1 METLTTNGIKI
12 SVETAYQPS
21 ESKKSGNQYVHAY
34 RVTIENRSSDTV
46 QLVKRH
52 WFIVDSNG
60 DKREV
65 KGDGVIG
72 KQPVLGPKESHQYI
86 SWCPLLTEI
95 GKMYGTFLMVRKP
108 ENKKFFV
115 RIPEFKLIVPTRLN

>member
-12 SVETAYQPS
+12 SVETAYQAA
-21 ESKKSGNQYVHAY
+21 ESKRSGNQYVHAY
-34 RVTIENRSSDTV
+34 RVTIENKSSDTV

-52 WFIVDSNG
+52 WFILDSNG

-72 KQPVLGPKESHQYI
+72 KQPVLGPNESHQYI

-95 GKMYGTFLMVRKP
+95 GKMYGTFQMARKP
-108 ENKKFFV
+108 ENKEFFV
-115 RIPEFKLIVPTRLN
+115 RIPEFKLIVPYRLN

>member
-12 SVETAYQPS
+12 SVETAYQAA
-21 ESKKSGNQYVHAY
+21 ESKRSGGQHVHAY
-34 RVTIENRSSDTV
+34 RVTIKNKSSDTV
-46 QLVKRH
+46 QLIKRH

-72 KQPVLGPKESHQYI
+72 KQPVLGPNESHQYI

-108 ENKKFFV
+108 ENKEFFV
-115 RIPEFKLIVPTRLN
+115 RIPEFKLIVPSRLN